1 MKFSV
6 RTILAIAAATAAL
19 AAQAQAQTPV
29 RIGFLTTLS
38 TPAGYIGEDERDGF
52 MLAVKEEGDKLGGVP
67 VRVLIEDDALKPA
80 NAKQIADRMLQ
91 DGVRLFTGINFS
103 NVLVAVAPTVLE
115 AGGTYVSVNA
125 APSTFAGKG
134 CHAGYFAASYQNDSY
149 SDSSGLAANKL
160 GFKRMV
166 LLAPNYQAGRDA
178 LNGFKSTYKGEVLG
192 EIYTKLDQSDFS
204 VELARI
210 RELKPDAIFQFHPG
224 GAGINLAK
232 QYANSGLAQS
242 VPMITPIYSM
252 DRRMLAATG
261 NAGNGYYLSAS
272 WSIDLDNPEN
282 KRFVESFL
290 KAYGRLPTDYAATS
304 YDTARLI
311 GSALRATGGD
321 ITGKR
326 DAFRAALRKADFKSV
341 KGKFRFAQNQHPVQD
356 WYLLRIEPDASGR
369 LGYRT
374 VERIV
379 ADHVDPHAPECKM

>member
-6 RTILAIAAATAAL
+6 RTILAVAAATAAL
-19 AAQAQAQTPV
+19 TAQAQTPV

-67 VRVLIEDDALKPA
+67 VRVMIEDDALKPA

-103 NVLVAVAPTVLE
+103 NVLVAVAPGVLE

-134 CHAGYFAASYQNDSY
+134 CNPGYFAATSQNDSY

-160 GFKRMV
+160 GYKRMV

-261 NAGNGYYLSAS
+261 NAGNGFYLTAS
-272 WSIDLDNPEN
+272 WSADLDNPEN
-282 KRFVESFL
+282 KRFVESFF

-311 GSALRATGGD
+311 GSALRAVGGD
-321 ITGKR
+321 VAGKR

-356 WYLLRIEPDASGR
+356 WYLLRIEPDASGK
-369 LGYRT
+369 LGYKT